1 MIDYIAQLKL
11 TQILQNDN
19 INVIVEEMWKGN
31 VDNRQTSDGLA
42 NSVRKSSLGFAY
54 ARHFLFFDKFL
65 SMVSLDYPL
74 NCLYYWVLFGYELT
88 VELFSQKKDIAKRLF
103 KTRYIQHSMS
113 FGYNTYTR
121 GFRDQYLINGLFL
134 LIILVLYI
142 VYASILVYNQ
152 DKLYEINDKIQTL
165 IAAGGPAQDIEDQY
179 NNMSINGDRWWYA
192 FKALIWINLFLSNYL
207 CYDILVLISFKLRN
221 IPTRALSSTFKPSF
235 ALNLIA
241 AILAITSFIK
251 CYSEYADPGSVSRP
265 EEKYFRA
272 MVETRDGSYDIN
284 AITGFFI
291 LYIMIR
297 VMLQLM
303 YNSVFGTLIQLMFK
317 MVKDSIAFLIVFFM
331 LIV

>member
-1 MIDYIAQLKL
+1 
-11 TQILQNDN
+11 
-19 INVIVEEMWKGN
+19 
-31 VDNRQTSDGLA
+31 
-42 NSVRKSSLGFAY
+42 
-54 ARHFLFFDKFL
+54 
-65 SMVSLDYPL
+65 
-74 NCLYYWVLFGYELT
+74 
-88 VELFSQKKDIAKRLF
+88 
-103 KTRYIQHSMS
+103 
-113 FGYNTYTR
+113 
-121 GFRDQYLINGLFL
+121 
-134 LIILVLYI
+134 
-142 VYASILVYNQ
+142 
-152 DKLYEINDKIQTL
+152 
-165 IAAGGPAQDIEDQY
+165 
-179 NNMSINGDRWWYA
+179 
-192 FKALIWINLFLSNYL
+192 LFLSNYL